1 MLSQQVKELEQKHQQ
16 ALDLAGEILATLK
29 VNRGLFCFAGEDVR
43 KEWERIVG
51 KWDQKLT
58 EINRG

>member
-1 MLSQQVKELEQKHQQ
+1 MLSQQVQELETKYQQ

-29 VNRGLFCFAGEDVR
+29 VNRGAFCFSNATTHNEYNR
-43 KEWERIVG
+43 LLQ

-58 EINRG
+58 EINK